1 MELLPPCFQGR
12 KSIAVIAVTG
22 INSRFVFAKN
32 ARLFARAEMY
42 ASELEKRLL
51 ELRDAETALEAAQ
64 RGKKVAENSPEYD
77 RKKAN

>member
-1 MELLPPCFQGR
+1 MATLTLTSTQKTIFAAELL
-12 KSIAVIAVTG
+12 AVPAAAAIQ
-22 INSRFVFAKN
+22 N

-64 RGKKVAENSPEYD
+64 RGKKVAEISPEYD